1 MLDVTLCHIA
11 NFVLVNKLVPLVSII
26 IILKRAFVI
35 YAAILSLNVKNAIQ
49 NNSVVDAKVV
59 FILMSSFNVALVLL
73 YNIA

>member
-73 YNIA
+73 

>member
-35 YAAILSLNVKNAIQ
+35 YSAILSLNVKNAIQ

-73 YNIA
+73 